1 MGRAVKE
8 TGDDDYRHVSSHDL
22 RRCWA
27 HHLLVEEGV
36 SPRIVVAL
44 GGGSS
49 YDVIKPYLAAPSESN
64 ILDQLGAVSL

>member
-8 TGDDDYRHVSSHDL
+8 TGDDNYRRVSSHDL

-44 GGGSS
+44 GG
-49 YDVIKPYLAAPSESN
+49 
-64 ILDQLGAVSL
+64 